1 MSRIFQVIQLNVRKQ
16 DTVHESLMNDT
27 RLQDFAVVAV
37 QEPQAWKGDGKLLTV
52 PMGHPRWI
60 KMVPTIWR
68 DGRWPIRS
76 MLWVNRDLGADQVPI
91 QSSDLTAAAIRL
103 PDRIMLVVSVYVPG
117 RKPQA
122 LRNTCHTLHQV
133 ILDLRS
139 RSGMAV
145 DVILA
150 GDFNQ
155 HDRLWGGDDVALAR
169 QGEAEPI
176 IDVMNEHGL
185 CSLLP
190 RGTKTWQGP
199 DKESTIDL
207 MLATAKLADE
217 MVTCSIHPTEHGS
230 DHRAIQTTFDL
241 AMPDRIVTERLSFK
255 NAPWTTIRTRVK
267 KNLRELPWTVGVQEQ
282 TDQLM
287 RVVLEAIHD
296 LTPRAQPVPYAK
308 RWWTKDLT
316 GLRRVYTF
324 WRNQARAQRRAGQ
337 VRPDLERR
345 AKEASKEYHDAIRK
359 QKKLHWDDFLAED
372 VNIWKAA
379 KYLKPETGVMD
390 DRVPPLKR
398 EDGST
403 TEDTVEQ
410 AEELLSTFFPP
421 LPAKIDDE
429 GERPQRTGVH
439 MPDLTME
446 EVEEKVLAAKPWKA
460 PGEDGLPAMVWKQLW
475 PVVRYRVLHLFD
487 TSLRDGVVPHQWRSA
502 KIIPLK
508 KADKGDYTVAKAW
521 RPISLLSTL
530 GKILEAAV
538 AERVS
543 YVVESYGLL
552 PANHFGARKRRSAEQ
567 ALILLQ
573 EQIYKAWRA
582 GRVLSL
588 ISFDVKG
595 AYNGVFKE
603 RLLERLKARGIPG
616 GLVRWIDAF
625 CSGRMA
631 TVVVNGYKSQLR
643 ELPQAGLPQGSPLS
657 PVLFLF
663 FNADLVQRRINA
675 RGGSMAF
682 VDDYSAWV
690 VGPTAEENRAGIQSI
705 IDEALGW
712 ERRSGATFNGDKTTI
727 VHFTRNAARTSD
739 KAFMIKGKV
748 VKPKASAKILGV
760 VMDAKLR
767 YKEHIARAAA
777 KGLSAAMCLRRL
789 KMLSPRT
796 ARQLFVATVAPT
808 MDYASSVWAHS
819 CGIREAAW
827 LDKAQMVGAQAITGA
842 FRTVA
847 TAVAEAEASIQPVQE
862 RHAQAATR
870 FWINLRTL
878 PRTHPLATLKVKVC
892 RRFVSPM
899 QRIAQVQGET
909 ATERMEIIREYA
921 LPPWRNRIPVSCDP
935 DRERA
940 VEEAKRVNG
949 IVIATCSSQRRGMVG
964 MGGVVRDTA
973 INKDDEVVASYSIT
987 LGLTEELN
995 LYIAELGAIEMVL
1008 RCMPSGLCRRDMT
1021 VMTSSRSALEVIRR
1035 PRQQSGQQIIRQIYD
1050 HMKRLEDEGHSLR
1063 MLWVPAGEE
1072 DFALGP
1078 KAKAAARKATEGE
1091 CRPDVPPHLARSTRI
1106 RLAITKQRQT
1116 RTLPERV
1123 GKCSKQIDT
1132 ALPGKHTRTLYDP
1145 LKRKEADVL
1154 SQLRTGMVRLNSFLC
1169 KIGTVESDTCECGL
1183 ASETVEHFLF
1193 RCAKWTAQ
1201 REGMLRCSQA
1211 KMGNLSYFLGGKAA
1225 SDGDKW
1231 TPDMR
1236 AVRATIKFAI
1246 ATGRLDMDQKP
1257 QAH

>member
-1 MSRIFQVIQLNVRKQ
+1 
-16 DTVHESLMNDT
+16 
-27 RLQDFAVVAV
+27 
-37 QEPQAWKGDGKLLTV
+37 
-52 PMGHPRWI
+52 
-60 KMVPTIWR
+60 
-68 DGRWPIRS
+68 
-76 MLWVNRDLGADQVPI
+76 
-91 QSSDLTAAAIRL
+91 
-103 PDRIMLVVSVYVPG
+103 
-117 RKPQA
+117 
-122 LRNTCHTLHQV
+122 
-133 ILDLRS
+133 
-139 RSGMAV
+139 
-145 DVILA
+145 
-150 GDFNQ
+150 
-155 HDRLWGGDDVALAR
+155 
-169 QGEAEPI
+169 
-176 IDVMNEHGL
+176 
-185 CSLLP
+185 
-190 RGTKTWQGP
+190 
-199 DKESTIDL
+199 
-207 MLATAKLADE
+207 
-217 MVTCSIHPTEHGS
+217 
-230 DHRAIQTTFDL
+230 
-241 AMPDRIVTERLSFK
+241 
-255 NAPWTTIRTRVK
+255 
-267 KNLRELPWTVGVQEQ
+267 
-282 TDQLM
+282 
-287 RVVLEAIHD
+287 
-296 LTPRAQPVPYAK
+296 
-308 RWWTKDLT
+308 
-316 GLRRVYTF
+316 
-324 WRNQARAQRRAGQ
+324 
-337 VRPDLERR
+337 
-345 AKEASKEYHDAIRK
+345 
-359 QKKLHWDDFLAED
+359 
-372 VNIWKAA
+372 
-379 KYLKPETGVMD
+379 MD

-398 EDGST
+398 QDGSIT
-403 TEDTVEQ
+403 ADRVGQ
-410 AEELLSTFFPP
+410 AEELLNTFFPP
-421 LPAKIDDE
+421 LPARIEDE
-429 GERPQRTGVH
+429 GDRPRRREVL

-446 EVEEKVLAAKPWKA
+446 EVEHKVLAAKPWKA
-460 PGEDGLPAMVWKQLW
+460 PGEDGLPAIVWKQLW
-475 PVVRYRVLHLFD
+475 PVVRYRILHLFN
-487 TSLRDGVVPHQWRSA
+487 TSLTEGVVPHQWRSA

-508 KADKGDYTVAKAW
+508 KPDKGDYTMAKAW

-530 GKILEAAV
+530 GKVLEAV
-538 AERVS
+538 IAERMS

-603 RLLERLKARGIPG
+603 RLLERLKARGIPS

-625 CSGRMA
+625 CSRRTA
-631 TVVVNGYKSQLR
+631 TVIVNGHTSQLQ

-712 ERRSGATFNGDKTTI
+712 ERRSGATFEGDKTAI

-739 KAFMIKGKV
+739 IPFMIHGKV
-748 VKPKASAKILGV
+748 IKPKASAKILGV

-777 KGLSAAMCLRRL
+777 KGLSVAMCLRRL
-789 KMLSPRT
+789 KMLSPQT

-808 MDYASSVWAHS
+808 MDYASNVWAHS

-847 TAVAEAEASIQPVQE
+847 IAVAEAEASIQPVQE

-870 FWINLRTL
+870 FWTNRWSL
-878 PRTHPLATLKVKVC
+878 PRTHPLATLKVKPY

-899 QRIAQVQGET
+899 QRVAQAQREI
-909 ATERMEIIREYA
+909 ATERMEIIQEYA
-921 LPPWRNRIPVSCDP
+921 LPPWRDRILVLFDP
-935 DRERA
+935 DRESA
-940 VEEAKRVNG
+940 VEAAKRVKG
-949 IVIATCSSQRRGMVG
+949 VVIATCSSQRGGMVG

-973 INKDDEVVASYSIT
+973 INKADEVGASYSVT
-987 LGLTEELN
+987 LGSREELN
-995 LYIAELGAIEMVL
+995 LYIAELAAIAMVL

-1021 VMTSSRSALEVIRR
+1021 VMTSSRSALEAIRR

-1050 HMKRLEDEGHSLR
+1050 HIERLEDEGHSLR
-1063 MLWVPAGEE
+1063 MMWVPAGEE
-1072 DFALGP
+1072 GFALGP

-1091 CRPDVPPHLARSTRI
+1091 CRPDVPLYLARSTTT
-1106 RLAITKQRQT
+1106 RLAITKQQQT

-1123 GKCSKQIDT
+1123 GKYSKQIDT

-1154 SQLRTGMVRLNSFLC
+1154 SQLRTGMARLNSFLYR
-1169 KIGTVESDTCECGL
+1169 IGAKESDTCECGR

-1193 RCAKWTAQ
+1193 RCTKWTVQ
-1201 REGMLRCSQA
+1201 RDSMLRCSQT

-1231 TPDMR
+1231 APDMQ